1 VRRCA
6 LSVSLGIAAILG
18 GSAAIAA
25 DSAPAMT
32 DMPPPTVNRS
42 THAPEPALQ
51 RPAVSEQVM
60 PPMMPGMD
68 TDMDDAGLHHR
79 VWLENLEGV
88 YGSQH
93 GAAWD
98 GQGWM
103 GGDFDK
109 LWIKSEGATLDGE
122 TRDSKV
128 EALWAHAIL
137 PFWDAQ
143 FGIRHDFGGGPSREW
158 GAFGVQGISPYWF
171 DVELTGYVGEEG
183 RTAVRLKTEYDL
195 YLTQR
200 LILKPEIELNAYGKP
215 DRARAK
221 GAGLAD
227 GQFAMRL
234 RYEFTRRFA
243 PYVGFL
249 YGRRF
254 AGSANLA
261 RQAGEPAID
270 HRAVAGVEF
279 FF

>member
-1 VRRCA
+1 MLCGA
-6 LSVSLGIAAILG
+6 PT
-18 GSAAIAA
+18 SAG
-25 DSAPAMT
+25 DSAPAPIAAESASAMT
-32 DMPPPTVNRS
+32 DTPPPTVNRS
-42 THAPEPALQ
+42 THAPELALQ

-60 PPMMPGMD
+60 PLMMPGMD

-88 YGSQH
+88 YGSQQ
-93 GAAWD
+93 GIAWV

-109 LWIKSEGATLDGE
+109 LWIKSEGATLGGK

-143 FGIRHDFGGGPSREW
+143 TGIRHDVGAGPSREW
-158 GAFGVQGISPYWF
+158 AAFGVQGISPYWF

-215 DRARAK
+215 DRARAI

-249 YGRRF
+249 YCRRF

-270 HRAVAGVEF
+270 QRAVAGVEF